1 MVGPAQNA
9 VIAAA
14 LPQPEASHRM
24 ALLISPIVLTALDRI
39 EVEFGTTA
47 GLIALA
53 SAALASALI
62 VAGSFVKTMVP
73 LRWLAVGSNV
83 GFIACGALLPSLPM
97 LALHMVLLPINV
109 FRAAEMARLS
119 RRVNTA
125 ASNRDS
131 SGLWLRPYMKRRR
144 LATGEV
150 VFRKGDRADK
160 LYLLATGRIELVE
173 IGEVLE
179 PGRMFGELAFFA
191 PDRRRT
197 LTARAIE
204 PGLLL
209 SIDEGTVRQLYF
221 QNPEFGFE
229 LIGLVAGRLHADIH
243 RLEEALATVRAH
255 G

>member
-1 MVGPAQNA
+1 
-9 VIAAA
+9 
-14 LPQPEASHRM
+14 M
-24 ALLISPIVLTALDRI
+24 ALLISPIVLTAMQRI
-39 EVEFGTTA
+39 EVSFGTTS
-47 GLIALA
+47 GLVALA

-62 VAGSFVKTMVP
+62 VAGTFVKTMVP

-97 LALHMVLLPINV
+97 LALHGLLLPINV
-109 FRAAEMARLS
+109 YRAAEMARLS
-119 RRVNTA
+119 RRVNIA
-125 ASNRDS
+125 AARRDS

-160 LYLLATGRIELVE
+160 LYLLAEGRIELVE
-173 IGEVLE
+173 IGQLLL

-191 PDRRRT
+191 PDRSRT
-197 LTARAIE
+197 LTARATE

-209 SIDEGTVRQLYF
+209 SIDEVTLRQLYY

-243 RLEEALATVRAH
+243 RLEQALAAGHARS
-255 G
+255 